1 MSINPFV
8 FFLYII
14 HQFPFFPGWWWLTYS
29 IGLLRFLWN
38 PFSLHWTSS
47 LVGKVLGSC
56 LIPQPPFT
64 VLEPWSKIT
73 CKLFWHCQIPYF
85 SKWLIFSHMQ
95 NIMRQFFLN
104 CRAKSFISLFCAFIS
119 HRGLFLWNRHC
130 LEQMLLSF
138 RRKITI
144 ILSLILP
151 QEMNCRNGTV
161 FFHNSIGLQKGTEPV
176 CFSLQSV
183 STGNCGFYIFCCVD
197 LETWL
202 TISDPWSEQLLRI
215 QSHVP
220 SMMPSLCMTE
230 MPTAICFPC
239 KVQKLSTLYMFSLVI
254 GFSAIFAFN
263 VFFCK
268 DFFSSDSSKELIRE
282 KKRKEQ
288 KQKQKQNSPSDRESV
303 PTLFW
308 PDLRRRK
315 LLQFQTRTTDIL

>member
-8 FFLYII
+8 FFLYRI
-14 HQFPFFPGWWWLTYS
+14 HQFPFFPGWWLMYS

-104 CRAKSFISLFCAFIS
+104 CRAKNFISLFCAFIS
-119 HRGLFLWNRHC
+119 QRGLFLWNQHC

-138 RRKITI
+138 RRKIMI

-151 QEMNCRNGTV
+151 QEMNCRSCTV
-161 FFHNSIGLQKGTEPV
+161 FFHNSIGLQKGNRTCLFFPTISVNRELWLLYLLLCRLRNITYHIWSLIRATV
-176 CFSLQSV
+176 EDSIACTFHDAITLYDRNANCHLLSLQSDKV
-183 STGNCGFYIFCCVD
+183 IDIIYVFISYWIF
-197 LETWL
+197 W
-202 TISDPWSEQLLRI
+202 
-215 QSHVP
+215 H
-220 SMMPSLCMTE
+220 LCFQ
-230 MPTAICFPC
+230 C
-239 KVQKLSTLYMFSLVI
+239 
-254 GFSAIFAFN
+254 IF
-263 VFFCK
+263 
-268 DFFSSDSSKELIRE
+268 L
-282 KKRKEQ
+282 
-288 KQKQKQNSPSDRESV
+288 
-303 PTLFW
+303 
-308 PDLRRRK
+308 
-315 LLQFQTRTTDIL
+315 